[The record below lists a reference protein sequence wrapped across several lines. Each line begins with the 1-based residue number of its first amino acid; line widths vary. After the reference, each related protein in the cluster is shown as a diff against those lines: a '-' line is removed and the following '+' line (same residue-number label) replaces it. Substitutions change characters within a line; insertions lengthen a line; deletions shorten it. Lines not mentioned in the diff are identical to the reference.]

1 MTGGQSHTGREA
13 LHREGQDTEVPC
25 MSDEGD
31 ELEGAILPEGIE
43 VDDAAAYF
51 GITTSSDI
59 AVQLSNTDPSNGMG
73 QFFSLT
79 IDLVLREEFDFEAA
93 AQRLGCEGGEIYY
106 ILTGPFG
113 LTTLTD
119 PLRRYLGQEDSEGE
133 TGPLPEISEHEIAA
147 LDTLNDVFTLMRM
160 FGIAH
165 LVGGLPLLD
174 HYLSTFRAWV
184 SEPAVSKQQ
193 LLTLSVEL
201 SKAIEEAKS
210 GSISPLT
217 VLGSPTMVQQPPQP
231 PAMSPSPAVQPQ
243 APPQPSPPAPQ
254 PMAPAAPPQAPPP
267 APAPAPPTAPAPAPP
282 TAPAPA
288 PPPAGP
294 SHVMASGL
302 SPQPV
307 AVEPE
312 VEEPF
317 PEVKPDPTPA
327 PAPAPQP
334 VAASPPHHTPVAP
347 PASAVQPP
355 PSVEP
360 TPSPAPESVPVAE
373 PVPEPED
380 PLASAFEAAGPT
392 VTPKRAP
399 IVHSAPEPAIASV
412 KPPTAMDSIADL
424 IGETA
429 AHPVSPPTSVVH
441 HNVQSGKNCSRCG
454 IGVEHSWR
462 HCPVCSVSL

>member
-13 LHREGQDTEVPC
+13 LHQEGQYTEVPC

-31 ELEGAILPEGIE
+31 ELEGASLPEGID

-51 GITTSSDI
+51 GITSSSDI
-59 AVQLSNTDPSNGMG
+59 AVQLSQTDPVNGMG

-133 TGPLPEISEHEIAA
+133 TGPPPEISEHEIAA

-165 LVGGLPLLD
+165 LVGGLPLLG

-217 VLGSPTMVQQPPQP
+217 VLGSPTAVQQPPQP
-231 PAMSPSPAVQPQ
+231 PAVSPPPAVQPQ
-243 APPQPSPPAPQ
+243 VPPQQSPPAPQ
-254 PMAPAAPPQAPPP
+254 PTAPAAPPQAPPP
-267 APAPAPPTAPAPAPP
+267 APAPAPP
-282 TAPAPA
+282 
-288 PPPAGP
+288 PAGP
-294 SHVMASGL
+294 SHVMAAGL
-302 SPQPV
+302 SPEPV

-334 VAASPPHHTPVAP
+334 ATASPPHHTEPVAP
-347 PASAVQPP
+347 PESVVQPP
-355 PSVEP
+355 PAVEP

-373 PVPEPED
+373 PAPAPEN
-380 PLASAFEAAGPT
+380 PLATAFEAAGPA

-399 IVHSAPEPAIASV
+399 VAHSVPESANAPV
-412 KPPTAMDSIADL
+412 KPPTSMDSVSDL
-424 IGETA
+424 IGEEVA
-429 AHPVSPPTSVVH
+429 PAVSPPAGGVH

>member
-1 MTGGQSHTGREA
+1 MTGGQSHRGREA
-13 LHREGQDTEVPC
+13 HHREGQDTEVPC

-31 ELEGAILPEGIE
+31 ELEGAILPDGID

-51 GITTSSDI
+51 GITSSSDI
-59 AVQLSNTDPSNGMG
+59 AVQLSQTDPVNGMG

-133 TGPLPEISEHEIAA
+133 TGPPSEISEHEIAA
-147 LDTLNDVFTLMRM
+147 LDTLNDLFTLMRM

-174 HYLSTFRAWV
+174 HYLATFRAWV
-184 SEPAVSKQQ
+184 SEPSVSKQQ

-217 VLGSPTMVQQPPQP
+217 VLGSPTVPQQPPQP
-231 PAMSPSPAVQPQ
+231 PAMSPPPAVQPQ
-243 APPQPSPPAPQ
+243 TASQPSPPAPQ
-254 PMAPAAPPQAPPP
+254 PMAPAAPPQAPPTE
-267 APAPAPPTAPAPAPP
+267 PAPAPPA
-282 TAPAPA
+282 
-288 PPPAGP
+288 AGP
-294 SHVMASGL
+294 SHVMAAGL
-302 SPQPV
+302 SPEPV

-312 VEEPF
+312 TEEPF

-327 PAPAPQP
+327 PQPA
-334 VAASPPHHTPVAP
+334 AASPAPHTEPVAP
-347 PASAVQPP
+347 PAPAVQPP

-360 TPSPAPESVPVAE
+360 TPSSAPESVPVAE
-373 PVPEPED
+373 PAPAPEN

-392 VTPKRAP
+392 VMPKRAP
-399 IVHSAPEPAIASV
+399 VVHSAPEPADAPL
-412 KPPTAMDSIADL
+412 KPPTAMDSVADL
-424 IGETA
+424 IGENA
-429 AHPVSPPTSVVH
+429 PHAVPPPSSIVH
-441 HNVQSGKNCSRCG
+441 HNVQSGKNCARCG